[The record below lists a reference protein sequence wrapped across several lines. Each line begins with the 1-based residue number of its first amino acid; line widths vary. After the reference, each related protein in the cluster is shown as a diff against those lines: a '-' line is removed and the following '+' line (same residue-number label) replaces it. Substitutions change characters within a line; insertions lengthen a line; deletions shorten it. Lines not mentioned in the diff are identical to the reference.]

1 MELSS
6 QPSKC
11 YLRGVTGVLYPDHGA
26 HTHRHTIQAV
36 PLIRL
41 KLDTALSHVFR
52 AKHRA
57 GRRTER
63 LILPRAVAGTL
74 RPTVFINLHRLI
86 GR

>member
-6 QPSKC
+6 QSGKC
-11 YLRGVTGVLYPDHGA
+11 YLRGVTGVLYPDYGA

-41 KLDTALSHVFR
+41 KLDMALSHVFT

-63 LILPRAVAGTL
+63 LILPRAAAGTITA
-74 RPTVFINLHRLI
+74 TVFINPHRLI